1 MNKDPLTTNVS
12 DGLGKMHEA
21 AELIPEETII
31 ELAEK
36 AKLEAQKTLAE
47 KEKREEKKINIKR

>member
-1 MNKDPLTTNVS
+1 MKKDPLTTNVS

-21 AELIPEETII
+21 AELIPEEKIK

-36 AKLEAQKTLAE
+36 ARLEAHKTMAE
-47 KEKREEKKINIKR
+47 KKKREDKDG